1 MQNKRTESITL
12 ETDALPHLPDH
23 EHEFLLLMMVE
34 GRDATAAY
42 RATHEISPTDTP
54 NAVYIRA
61 YRLKGTERM
70 QEWRSAYIRL
80 GQFNALVSFEDHIKR
95 MRELS
100 EEARKAG
107 NYGAA
112 VNAEHHVG
120 KALGHYVDKIEVTG
134 RDSSAER
141 ILKEWKKA
149 RGVETETQTRH

>member
-1 MQNKRTESITL
+1 MPGKKKTFNDS
-12 ETDALPHLPDH
+12 
-23 EHEFLLLMMVE
+23 
-34 GRDATAAY
+34 
-42 RATHEISPTDTP
+42 
-54 NAVYIRA
+54 
-61 YRLKGTERM
+61 
-70 QEWRSAYIRL
+70 SAFCA
-80 GQFNALVSFEDHIKR
+80 QCS

-149 RGVETETQTRH
+149 RGVENETQTRH

>member
-1 MQNKRTESITL
+1 M
-12 ETDALPHLPDH
+12 
-23 EHEFLLLMMVE
+23 
-34 GRDATAAY
+34 TAAY
-42 RATHEISPTDTP
+42 RATHETSSKDSP
-54 NAVYIRA
+54 NAIYIRA
-61 YRLKGTERM
+61 HRLKGSERI
-70 QEWRSAYIRL
+70 QEWRSAYMRL

-100 EEARKAG
+100 EEARKGG

-149 RGVETETQTRH
+149 RGVDTDTQTMH